1 MPCGVVL
8 EIKVEDPI
16 SWSGSSRTHY
26 HIKIVSEFTPVPTH
40 RAVILSVAENTK
52 AYIADQFA
60 GTLDECENW
69 VAKNVKGRYFKIM
82 SIE

>member
-8 EIKVEDPI
+8 EIKVEDAI

-26 HIKIVSEFTPVPTH
+26 HIKIASEFIQVPTH
-40 RAVILSVAENTK
+40 RAVILAVAEDTK
-52 AYIADQFA
+52 AYIVDQFA

-69 VAKNVKGRYFKIM
+69 VAKNVKGEYFKTMPIK
-82 SIE
+82 